1 MVYSQDLKHT
11 STYHHEYELDW
22 EAQYICSRLQ
32 ERSNLNSQVNV
43 YPQYFGEEK
52 LEKIIG
58 PLLDLNGF
66 QAESFN
72 KYIMITYRPDLIY
85 ENTIR
90 LNNRTMKEKIFSK
103 LLVS

>member
-11 STYHHEYELDW
+11 STYHHEYEFDW
-22 EAQYICSRLQ
+22 EAQDICSRLQ

-43 YPQYFGEEK
+43 HPHNFGEEK
-52 LEKIIG
+52 LKKIIG

-85 ENTIR
+85 EKAIR

>member
-32 ERSNLNSQVNV
+32 ERS
-43 YPQYFGEEK
+43 
-52 LEKIIG
+52 
-58 PLLDLNGF
+58 
-66 QAESFN
+66 
-72 KYIMITYRPDLIY
+72 DLIY